1 MTDCVLILFDEVFKV
16 GDYRFFEVGNTIKKG
31 PHQLNCQ

>member
-16 GDYRFFEVGNTIKKG
+16 GDYRFFEVGNKKG
-31 PHQLNCQ
+31 THQLNCQ